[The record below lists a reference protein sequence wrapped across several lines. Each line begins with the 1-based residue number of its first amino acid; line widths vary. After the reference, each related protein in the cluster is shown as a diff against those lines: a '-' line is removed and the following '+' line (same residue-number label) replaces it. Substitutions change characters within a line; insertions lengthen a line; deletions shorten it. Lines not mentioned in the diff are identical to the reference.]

1 MAASN
6 QIPSVI
12 LGNMTQFHQVTDTDF
27 HAFQKAEAV
36 AEGAEGAQ
44 NVAHVPQNVQAVPEG
59 AQGAQAVAQV
69 PENAQPESQQT
80 LASIESQLRR
90 MAIRLDSVEERMMRS
105 VTVFDRR
112 WIKRRSPL

>member
-12 LGNMTQFHQVTDTDF
+12 LGSMTAALQVTDTYI
-27 HAFQKAEAV
+27 HAAQKADFV

-69 PENAQPESQQT
+69 PEDAQPLSQQI
-80 LASIESQLRR
+80 LASIDSQLRR
-90 MAIRLDSVEERMMRS
+90 MAIRLDSVEDRMMKS
-105 VTVFDRR
+105 VSVFDRR

>member
-12 LGNMTQFHQVTDTDF
+12 LGSMTAVLQVTDTDF
-27 HAFQKAEAV
+27 HGAQKAEAV
-36 AEGAEGAQ
+36 AEGAQGAQ

-59 AQGAQAVAQV
+59 AQGAQDVAQV
-69 PENAQPESQQT
+69 PANAQPQSQQI
-80 LASIESQLRR
+80 LASIDSQLRR
-90 MAIRLDSVEERMMRS
+90 MAIRLDSVEDRMMKS